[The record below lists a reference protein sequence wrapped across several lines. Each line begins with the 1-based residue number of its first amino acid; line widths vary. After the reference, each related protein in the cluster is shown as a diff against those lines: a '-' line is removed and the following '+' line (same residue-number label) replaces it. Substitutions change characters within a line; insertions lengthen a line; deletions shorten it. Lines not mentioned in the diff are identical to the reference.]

1 MKALR
6 CILSRLLTN
15 QNHEDFLLLRN
26 LSSWISV
33 TLNSLI
39 NYNDLKRQY
48 EDFKKEVS
56 TNGDIFGQI
65 FSLTNRDMVVDDA
78 TRAILTLLA
87 SDIKSIFASL

>member
-6 CILSRLLTN
+6 CIL

-26 LSSWISV
+26 LTSWISV

-56 TNGDIFGQI
+56 MNADIFGQI